1 MSIKT
6 PCIVPGK
13 QLAMEKHNTK
23 TNKKKHLIFLKH
35 LLATMPGIGN
45 NFMN

>member
-23 TNKKKHLIFLKH
+23 TNKQKSNIFKA
-35 LLATMPGIGN
+35 LASN
-45 NFMN
+45 YARYRE

>member
-23 TNKKKHLIFLKH
+23 TNKQKTSNIFKA
-35 LLATMPGIGN
+35 LASN
-45 NFMN
+45 YARYRE

>member
-6 PCIVPGK
+6 PCTVPGK
-13 QLAMEKHNTK
+13 QLALEKHNTK
-23 TNKKKHLIFLKH
+23 TKKHLTFLKH
-35 LLATMPGIGN
+35 LLTTMPGIGN